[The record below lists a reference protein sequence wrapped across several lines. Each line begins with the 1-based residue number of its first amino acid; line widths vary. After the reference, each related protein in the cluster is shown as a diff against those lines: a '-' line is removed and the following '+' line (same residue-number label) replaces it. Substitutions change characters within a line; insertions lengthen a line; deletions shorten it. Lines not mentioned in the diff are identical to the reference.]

1 MNKKHFSFLLILLLI
16 LGISFY
22 QEKRVDINS
31 SNVKEEIK
39 YHFRNEELL
48 DSHYQKHGIEMGFDS
63 PVNYEI
69 AANKVILNP
78 LSLHKIQDDGDDIYL
93 LEDSGEFVVLS
104 YDGYIRTYFKPK
116 KALEYFN
123 RQ

>member
-16 LGISFY
+16 LGIIFY

-63 PVNYEI
+63 PTNYEI

-78 LSLHKIQDDGDDIYL
+78 LSLHKI
-93 LEDSGEFVVLS
+93 
-104 YDGYIRTYFKPK
+104 
-116 KALEYFN
+116 
-123 RQ
+123 

>member
-1 MNKKHFSFLLILLLI
+1 MVTKGRFL
-16 LGISFY
+16 GKMFG
-22 QEKRVDINS
+22 R
-31 SNVKEEIK
+31 NV
-39 YHFRNEELL
+39 FC
-48 DSHYQKHGIEMGFDS
+48 
-63 PVNYEI
+63 
-69 AANKVILNP
+69 P